1 MSTTGIFAALSVI
14 CLAAAQSSNNDAPTA
29 GTCSYLVGIS
39 NDRIAPAAELIAV
52 NAAAS
57 GIEYLDFETSQ
68 LTDKVLANLTSY
80 DIGDASVFDFGDEG
94 DVTGKRA
101 ARSCK
106 VFPGDSAWPS
116 SATWSLFDL
125 LTGSALVD
133 GVPSAAVCYKDW
145 PQYDEAKCAE
155 VTAQWASPSY
165 QAFEPTGLDFPLYEG
180 VSCLPPSLTRS
191 NATCTQGGHPSYV
204 LNATNVAQIQ
214 LAVNFARNLNLRL
227 IVKNKGHDFSGKS
240 AGASALS
247 VWTHH
252 LQGIQYLGASFKHG
266 TSGYQGPAFK
276 IGSGVTML
284 DYYDAVDK
292 EGLQVVGGIA
302 RTIGVGGGYV
312 AGGGNGPL
320 ISSYGAGADQVLSME
335 VVLPNGRFVSVD
347 ENNYPDLFFA
357 LRGGGGSTWG
367 IVTSLVIRAY
377 PKTPITSLSYS
388 FNTGGNVSTEAF
400 WSGVDAVFAVFPEY
414 ADAGMFSYWSLAC
427 TSETD
432 CAFSMLPQLGIDMDA
447 AKLKSVSA
455 PLFGNLSALHIPVSD
470 IKYTEFNGV
479 RDAVLSTWT
488 VDGEF
493 VGVWNFH
500 TASRLFPRSNWED
513 SVKLA
518 AQTKALRQTAED
530 GGRVMGYNIKTGVN
544 PSLNQT
550 NAVNPAFRE
559 TLAFVMLGAAWD
571 LEATPEE
578 IAAASKK
585 LVEQLQPWRD
595 ASPDSGTYLNEA
607 DINEPDLQQAYYGN
621 NYDYLYQLKQKYDPW
636 GVLYA
641 ATAVG
646 AEDWYITDQIEYYPT
661 QTGRLCPK

>member
-14 CLAAAQSSNNDAPTA
+14 CLAAAQSSNNDA
-29 GTCSYLVGIS
+29 GTRSYLVGIS
-39 NDRIAPAAELIAV
+39 NDRIAPAAELIAA

-116 SATWSLFDL
+116 SATLSVFDL
-125 LTGSALVD
+125 LTGSALLD
-133 GVPSAAVCYKDW
+133 SVPSAAVCYKDW

-165 QAFEPTGLDFPLYEG
+165 QASEPTGLDFPLYEG

-240 AGASALS
+240 AGAGALS

-252 LQGIQYLGASFKHG
+252 LQGIQYLGASFKYG
-266 TSGYQGPAFK
+266 ASGYQGPAFK

-284 DYYDAVDK
+284 DYYDAADK

-302 RTIGVGGGYV
+302 R
-312 AGGGNGPL
+312 
-320 ISSYGAGADQVLSME
+320 VLSME

-414 ADAGMFSYWSLAC
+414 ADAGMFSYWSLVC
-427 TSETD
+427 TNKTD
-432 CAFSMLPQLGIDMDA
+432 CTFSMLPQLGIDMNA
-447 AKLKSVSA
+447 AKLKSLSA

-513 SVKLA
+513 PVKLA
-518 AQTKALRQTAED
+518 AQTKALRQTAEE

-578 IAAASKK
+578 IAAASKN
-585 LVEQLQPWRD
+585 LVDQLQPWRD
-595 ASPDSGTYLNEA
+595 ASPGAGTYLNEA
-607 DINEPDLQQAYYGN
+607 DINEPDLQQAYYGS

-646 AEDWYITDQIEYYPT
+646 AEDWYITDQIQYYPT
-661 QTGRLCPK
+661 QNGRLCPR

>member
-1 MSTTGIFAALSVI
+1 
-14 CLAAAQSSNNDAPTA
+14 
-29 GTCSYLVGIS
+29 
-39 NDRIAPAAELIAV
+39 
-52 NAAAS
+52 
-57 GIEYLDFETSQ
+57 
-68 LTDKVLANLTSY
+68 
-80 DIGDASVFDFGDEG
+80 
-94 DVTGKRA
+94 
-101 ARSCK
+101 
-106 VFPGDSAWPS
+106 
-116 SATWSLFDL
+116 
-125 LTGSALVD
+125 
-133 GVPSAAVCYKDW
+133 
-145 PQYDEAKCAE
+145 
-155 VTAQWASPSY
+155 
-165 QAFEPTGLDFPLYEG
+165 
-180 VSCLPPSLTRS
+180 
-191 NATCTQGGHPSYV
+191 
-204 LNATNVAQIQ
+204 
-214 LAVNFARNLNLRL
+214 
-227 IVKNKGHDFSGKS
+227 
-240 AGASALS
+240 
-247 VWTHH
+247 
-252 LQGIQYLGASFKHG
+252 
-266 TSGYQGPAFK
+266 
-276 IGSGVTML
+276 
-284 DYYDAVDK
+284 
-292 EGLQVVGGIA
+292 
-302 RTIGVGGGYV
+302 
-312 AGGGNGPL
+312 
-320 ISSYGAGADQVLSME
+320 ME
-335 VVLPNGRFVSVD
+335 VVLPNGRFVSID

-388 FNTGGNVSTEAF
+388 FNTGGNLSTDAF

-414 ADAGMFSYWSLAC
+414 ADAGMFSYW
-427 TSETD
+427 
-432 CAFSMLPQLGIDMDA
+432 LPQLGIDMDA

-513 SVKLA
+513 P
-518 AQTKALRQTAED
+518 TAED
-530 GGRVMGYNIKTGVN
+530 GGRVMGYNIKTR
-544 PSLNQT
+544 T
-550 NAVNPAFRE
+550 NAVNPAFRD

-595 ASPDSGTYLNEA
+595 ASPGSGTYLNEA

>member
-1 MSTTGIFAALSVI
+1 MSKTGILAALSVI
-14 CLAAAQSSNNDAPTA
+14 CLAAAQSSNNDA
-29 GTCSYLVGIS
+29 GTCSYLIAIS
-39 NDRIAPAAELIAV
+39 NDRIAPAAELIAP

-57 GIEYLDFETSQ
+57 GVEYLDFETSQ
-68 LTDKVLANLTSY
+68 LTDSVLANLTSY
-80 DIGDASVFDFGDEG
+80 GIGDASVFDFGDEG

-101 ARSCK
+101 ARSC
-106 VFPGDSAWPS
+106 
-116 SATWSLFDL
+116 
-125 LTGSALVD
+125 
-133 GVPSAAVCYKDW
+133 
-145 PQYDEAKCAE
+145 
-155 VTAQWASPSY
+155 
-165 QAFEPTGLDFPLYEG
+165 
-180 VSCLPPSLTRS
+180 
-191 NATCTQGGHPSYV
+191 GHPSYV

-240 AGASALS
+240 AGAGALS

-284 DYYDAVDK
+284 DYYDAADK

-302 RTIGVGGGYV
+302 RKTIGVGGGYV

-320 ISSYGAGADQVLSME
+320 ISLYGAGADQVLSME
-335 VVLPNGRFVSVD
+335 VVLPNGRFISVD

-414 ADAGMFSYWSLAC
+414 ADAGMFSYWSLVC
-427 TSETD
+427 TNDTD
-432 CAFSMLPQLGIDMDA
+432 CTFSMLPQLGIDMDA
-447 AKLKSVSA
+447 DKLKSVSA

-513 SVKLA
+513 PVKLA

-585 LVEQLQPWRD
+585 LVDQLQPWRD
-595 ASPDSGTYLNEA
+595 ASPGAGTYLNEA
-607 DINEPDLQQAYYGN
+607 DINEPDLQQAYYGS

-661 QTGRLCPK
+661 QNGRLCPR